1 MNQEEITQKKL
12 ALGCEKMLNNSA
24 VSIDQQL
31 KKMLASSN
39 WIDEIQIRAS
49 MKNKTLVE
57 ISSDSKVIE
66 WFFKLVKK
74 RS

>member
-1 MNQEEITQKKL
+1 
-12 ALGCEKMLNNSA
+12 MLNNSA
-24 VSIDQQL
+24 VPIDQQL